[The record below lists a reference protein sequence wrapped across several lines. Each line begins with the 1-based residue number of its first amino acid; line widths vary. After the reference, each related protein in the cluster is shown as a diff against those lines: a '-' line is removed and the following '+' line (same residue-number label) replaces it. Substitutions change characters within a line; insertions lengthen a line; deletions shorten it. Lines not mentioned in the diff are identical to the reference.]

1 MLTTDKFLPP
11 RVQVGPRSPRSLP
24 ICGSED
30 FKRMVDAIWTEG
42 GMPSLVEE
50 SESRG

>member
-1 MLTTDKFLPP
+1 MLTTDKFSPP

-24 ICGSED
+24 IFGSED
-30 FKRMVDAIWTEG
+30 FKRMVEGIRTEE

-50 SESRG
+50 SEGRG